1 MKKRGLYVLL
11 QFVVMLGF
19 GQAYHVG
26 DIYTAEDGSQGVVF
40 YVKADG
46 GGWAVSIHETYLYE
60 TYHLGL
66 PWSTSTGDIP
76 ALPNISDDF
85 PQQAMA
91 DTAGYSNT
99 LAIRNALG
107 TNPNYAGGVVD
118 FEHGWY
124 LPAAAQLSLIFAQC
138 QFLSSIL
145 VSIGGDALLMGGN
158 LDWDYT
164 KVYYWTSTE
173 QDAGHAWVI
182 PLFNDYGTGGG
193 DSLSFV
199 PGTPTAIAKTN
210 FARIRTVCSFPPP
223 ENVYDTTL
231 QYAWNTGST
240 ATHFS
245 DVPLQTTTYTVTVT
259 TPYGCTNSASVNV
272 MVIDNNPQV
281 IYDTVCQGSTYNN
294 NGFTLSSQ
302 ETAEV
307 GEIVRTQTVS
317 FGDCESDVTLF
328 LTVLPHDTVHIE
340 QTANQSYVWN
350 GITYEESGT
359 YTQYFN
365 NQYGCD
371 STVVLTLTL
380 DGGADPDPDPG
391 PDPGPDP
398 DPDPDPDPNPD
409 PDPGADPDPGSTPD
423 STAFGESDT
432 LIIYLPNAITPTRD
446 DGLNDC
452 FYLPDEYKPLI
463 SDFKIEIFNRWGTV
477 VYRATD
483 KNFRWDGRINGKIYF
498 NVVYR
503 YLIFCEDIIGRPY
516 ILKGTITVL

>member
-1 MKKRGLYVLL
+1 MKKGVLYVLL
-11 QFVVMLGF
+11 VFVVTLGF

-26 DIYTAEDGSQGVVF
+26 DIYTAEDGSQGIVF

-66 PWSTSTGDIP
+66 PWSTITSDIP

-145 VSIGGDALLMGGN
+145 VTVGGDALLMGGN
-158 LDWDYT
+158 LNLDYT

-182 PLFNDYGTGGG
+182 PLFNDYSMG
-193 DSLSFV
+193 DSLTFIS
-199 PGTPTAIAKTN
+199 GTPTAIAKTN

-259 TPYGCTNSASVNV
+259 TPYGCTNSASTSVV
-272 MVIDNNPQV
+272 VIDNEPQ
-281 IYDTVCQGSTYNN
+281 IFYDTLCQGAAYDNY
-294 NGFTLSSQ
+294 GFTLTAG
-302 ETAEV
+302 ETT
-307 GEIVRTQTVS
+307 GIGDTTLTRTVS
-317 FGDCESDVTLF
+317 TADCESEITLH
-328 LTVLPHDTVHIE
+328 LTLLPPDIVEIE
-340 QTANQSYVWN
+340 EHTEQSFVWN
-350 GITYEESGT
+350 GVTYTEEGT

-380 DGGADPDPDPG
+380 DGGVDPDSIPDPDPG
-391 PDPGPDP
+391 FEPD
-398 DPDPDPDPNPD
+398 
-409 PDPGADPDPGSTPD
+409 T
-423 STAFGESDT
+423 TALFGIDT
-432 LIIYLPNAITPTRD
+432 LIIYLPNAITPTRN
-446 DGLNDC
+446 DGLNDYFC
-452 FYLPDEYKPLI
+452 LPEAYRPLI
-463 SDFKIEIFNRWGTV
+463 SLFEIKIYNRWGTL
-477 VYRATD
+477 VYHATD
-483 KNFRWDGRINGKIYF
+483 KNFQWDGRINGKIYF
-498 NVVYR
+498 NNVYN
-503 YLIFCEDIIGRPY
+503 YVIFCEDIIGRPY
-516 ILKGTITVL
+516 ILRGTITVL